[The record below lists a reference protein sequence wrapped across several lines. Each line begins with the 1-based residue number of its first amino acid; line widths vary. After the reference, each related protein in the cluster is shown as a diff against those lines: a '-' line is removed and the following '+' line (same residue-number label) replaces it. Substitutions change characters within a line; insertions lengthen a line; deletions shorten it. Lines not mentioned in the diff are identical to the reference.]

1 MSSAAAL
8 FSGTDVGAS
17 LLWESLWEI
26 GGAVLL
32 GVVLGIPAA
41 ALTGR
46 LQPGRP
52 TQEEAYALVFLCAGA
67 AILLDVSFLLAAVV
81 LGATIATRAS
91 HHEVPFREIER
102 IEWPAL
108 IVFFLLA
115 GASLE
120 ISSLREAGWLTVG
133 YVVLRSVGKLAGCLL
148 GGRVR
153 GLPPE
158 QAGWLGA
165 AMLPQA
171 GVAIGLTLLA
181 AERFSGHRRRA
192 DRGGDLGDR
201 RVRARRSG
209 IGQVGARAGRRDP
222 QRLHRLITCPGQR
235 TPAVANSTER
245 WERRH
250 QS

>member
-1 MSSAAAL
+1 MQS
-8 FSGTDVGAS
+8 
-17 LLWESLWEI
+17 W
-26 GGAVLL
+26 GAVLL

-46 LQPGRP
+46 LEPRRP

-67 AILLDVSFLLAAVV
+67 AILLDVSFLLAAVA

-91 HHEVPFREIER
+91 HHEIPFREIER

-120 ISSLREAGWLTVG
+120 ISSLRGAGWLTLG
-133 YVVLRSVGKLAGCLL
+133 YVVLRSVSKLAGCLF
-148 GGRVR
+148 GGRLM

-158 QAGWLGA
+158 QGRWMGA

-181 AERFSGHRRRA
+181 AERFP
-192 DRGGDLGDR
+192 DIGDELIAVVISATIVFELIGPVMAKMALE
-201 RVRARRSG
+201 RVG
-209 IGQVGARAGRRDP
+209 ETHNDP
-222 QRLHRLITCPGQR
+222 
-235 TPAVANSTER
+235 AA
-245 WERRH
+245 
-250 QS
+250 